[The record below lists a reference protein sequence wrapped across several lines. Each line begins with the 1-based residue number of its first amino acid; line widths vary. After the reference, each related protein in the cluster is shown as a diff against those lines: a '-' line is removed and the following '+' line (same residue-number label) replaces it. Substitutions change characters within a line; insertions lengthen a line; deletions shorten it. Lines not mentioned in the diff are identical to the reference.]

1 MIRKLAVLTAAA
13 VMAVTSFSVSA
24 QTAQTA
30 QERAIQYRQ
39 GVMKA
44 QGWHA
49 GNMAA
54 QIRGTKPYEKE
65 DFARS
70 ATFLAQLMH
79 MSWDGFGPGTDKGA
93 PTKAKPE
100 IWTDNAKFKAA
111 ADNAIKATATLA
123 QAAAGGN
130 MDTIKAA
137 FGEVG
142 KACKGCH
149 DDFQAK

>member
-1 MIRKLAVLTAAA
+1 MIRKIAILAAA
-13 VMAVTSFSVSA
+13 VIAATSFSVSA
-24 QTAQTA
+24 QTAQ
-30 QERAIQYRQ
+30 ERSIQYRQ

-44 QGWHA
+44 QGWQL
-49 GNMAA
+49 GNMGA
-54 QIRGTKPYEKE
+54 QIRGTKPYNKD
-65 DFARS
+65 DFAQS
-70 ATFLAQLMH
+70 ATFLSQLMH

-93 PTKAKPE
+93 PTKARPE
-100 IWTDNAKFKAA
+100 IWTDGTKFKAA
-111 ADNAIKATATLA
+111 GDNAIKATAALA
-123 QAAAGGN
+123 QAAAAGN

>member
-1 MIRKLAVLTAAA
+1 MIRKLAILTAAA
-13 VMAVTSFSVSA
+13 IMAVTSFSVS
-24 QTAQTA
+24 AQTA

-39 GVMKA
+39 GVMRA

-54 QIRGTKPYEKE
+54 QIRGTKPYEKD

-70 ATFLAQLMH
+70 ATFLSQLMH

-100 IWTDNAKFKAA
+100 IWSDPGKFKAA
-111 ADNAIKATATLA
+111 GDSAIKATAALA
-123 QAAAGGN
+123 QAATGGN

>member
-1 MIRKLAVLTAAA
+1 MISKPAVLAAA
-13 VMAVTSFSVSA
+13 VVMTATSFSVS
-24 QTAQTA
+24 AQTA

-54 QIRGTKPYEKE
+54 QIRGTKPYEKD

-70 ATFLAQLMH
+70 ATFLSQLVH
-79 MSWDGFGPGTDKGA
+79 MPWDGFGPGTDKGA
-93 PTKAKPE
+93 PTKARPE
-100 IWTDNAKFKAA
+100 IWTDGAKFKAA
-111 ADNAIKATATLA
+111 GDIAIKATAALA

-130 MDTIKAA
+130 MDTIKAT

-142 KACKGCH
+142 KACKSCH